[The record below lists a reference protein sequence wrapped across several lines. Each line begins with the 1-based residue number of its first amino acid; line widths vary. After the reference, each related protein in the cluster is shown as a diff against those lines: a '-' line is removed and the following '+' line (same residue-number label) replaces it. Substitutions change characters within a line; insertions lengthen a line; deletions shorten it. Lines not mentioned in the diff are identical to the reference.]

1 MGARG
6 SQDLRSLFLIMAP
19 ASTYAFLFLSI
30 TGINIKD
37 GEIYPASFLDKGP
50 DECVRHARIFGGI
63 RGVSVSLSL

>member
-1 MGARG
+1 MGACG

-30 TGINIKD
+30 TGINIQD

-63 RGVSVSLSL
+63 QGVSISSSL